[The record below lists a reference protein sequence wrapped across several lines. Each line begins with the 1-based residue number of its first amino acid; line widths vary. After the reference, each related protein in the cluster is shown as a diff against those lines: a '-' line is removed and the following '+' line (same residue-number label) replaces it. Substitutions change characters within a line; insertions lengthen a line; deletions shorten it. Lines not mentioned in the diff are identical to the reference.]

1 MRSERYFKYILQS
14 LKMQIDNLSKEWDEP
29 KEFDESK
36 LRELHDSIEDYFDLV
51 ENVMI
56 EPVDAVEPNSKTKQR
71 FYKYQREILHLH
83 YLDVVFQ
90 IAQNMAKGIYSTEF
104 YALDFGMPIEDFIY
118 FVVRNISRTKE
129 FDEEFGSG
137 WRTSYQ
143 RTECG
148 AIVKLLPVPSMKND
162 EFDALCTGFA
172 SSVDIAEKKT
182 A

>member
-1 MRSERYFKYILQS
+1 MLDIYTLGE
-14 LKMQIDNLSKEWDEP
+14 DV
-29 KEFDESK
+29 
-36 LRELHDSIEDYFDLV
+36 LREECSDI
-51 ENVMI
+51 
-56 EPVDAVEPNSKTKQR
+56 
-71 FYKYQREILHLH
+71 
-83 YLDVVFQ
+83 
-90 IAQNMAKGIYSTEF
+90 
-104 YALDFGMPIEDFIY
+104 
-118 FVVRNISRTKE
+118 KE